1 MFSAELL
8 PHGIPV
14 VFREQI
20 AHGKLSGMNR
30 LHLLPRRCRLRSGS
44 GRHILRHSFCRHPAV
59 LFRLYRGCS
68 PLLSLCHL
76 LRRRLAVLFRLRRGC
91 FPHFFLRR
99 SFCCRPFLC
108 CLLLQLL
115 RLPLPESGQPHLKR
129 STLAPA
135 AHQNPPL
142 SDDKKQ
148 SLHLCNAIRRCSDS
162 AAF

>member
-30 LHLLPRRCRLRSGS
+30 LHLLPRRCHLHSGS
-44 GRHILRHSFCRHPAV
+44 GRHILCRC
-59 LFRLYRGCS
+59 LFF
-68 PLLSLCHL
+68 
-76 LRRRLAVLFRLRRGC
+76 LFRLRRGC
-91 FPHFFLRR
+91 FPPLSLCHPFYRHPAVLFRLHRGCFPHFVLRR
-99 SFCCRPFLC
+99 SFCCQPFFC
-108 CLLLQLL
+108 GLLLRLL

-129 STLAPA
+129 STLAPP
-135 AHQNPPL
+135 AHQNPL
-142 SDDKKQ
+142 FSDDKKQ